1 MKQFREAL
9 MKPGHGRPPA
19 AAARRG
25 TAGNEESRYRLKT
38 LAGTAIAGVFALLV
52 MAAPAHAD
60 AGDAH
65 EALRING
72 ARLSGPGAEVR
83 VRVSYQCQE
92 GQTAGIG
99 IFLTQPDSHAP
110 AVFGGAGSGQ
120 RPCTGEA
127 QQVTLSIHA
136 GSGRFN
142 PGCAAATV
150 SLFVS
155 GPGAPAKTELLADDI
170 RLERS

>member
-9 MKPGHGRPPA
+9 VKSGRGRPA
-19 AAARRG
+19 AATRR
-25 TAGNEESRYRLKT
+25 TAAANEVSRYRLNT
-38 LAGTAIAGVFALLV
+38 LVGTVIAGFFVLFV
-52 MAAPAHAD
+52 VAAPAHAD
-60 AGDAH
+60 AG
-65 EALRING
+65 EARESLRISG
-72 ARLSGPGAEVR
+72 ARLSGLGAEVR
-83 VRVSYQCQE
+83 VHVSYHCQE
-92 GQTAGIG
+92 GQTAGVG
-99 IFLTQPDSHAP
+99 VFLTQTGGQTP

-127 QQVTLSIHA
+127 QQVTLSIRA

-150 SLFVS
+150 SLIVS
-155 GPGAPAKTELLADDI
+155 GPGAPDKTELLADDI